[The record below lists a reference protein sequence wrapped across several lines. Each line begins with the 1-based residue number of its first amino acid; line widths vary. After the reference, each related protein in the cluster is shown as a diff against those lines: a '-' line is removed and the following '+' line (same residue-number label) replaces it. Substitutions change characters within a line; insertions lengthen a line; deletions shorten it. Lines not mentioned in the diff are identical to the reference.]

1 MDLIDFERRKKYLNI
16 KMEIMNS
23 NLLFDFTVN
32 KENMTIEIKREFN
45 AGLKLV
51 WQAWTTPEL
60 LDQWWGPQPWRAETK
75 TMDFRV
81 GGFWL
86 YAMVSPEGERHY
98 ARTNFISIVTEKSFA
113 SKGGFSDE
121 NGTINPAFPVNLW
134 ENNFIEVG
142 DRVRVD
148 MLLTYDSLA
157 DLETEIEMG
166 FKEGMTVDFQQLD
179 ELLLTLTK

>member
-1 MDLIDFERRKKYLNI
+1 
-16 KMEIMNS
+16 MNS

-32 KENMTIEIKREFN
+32 KENKTIHISREFDAN
-45 AGLKLV
+45 LELV

-86 YAMVSPEGERHY
+86 YAMVSPEGEKHY
-98 ARTNFISIVTEKSFA
+98 ARTNFISIVKEKSFA

-121 NGTINPAFPVNLW
+121 NGELNLAFPQNLW
-134 ENNFIEVG
+134 ENNFIPE
-142 DRVRVD
+142 DNKVRVD

-157 DLETEIEMG
+157 DLEKEIEMG

-179 ELLLTLTK
+179 ELLSTLKK